1 MISIKEIQSNYK
13 KNEMKKSKLIII
25 SIIGL
30 LLIGCI
36 GYFIFHKENNT
47 VELITE
53 KPHYGDIATSV
64 TATGKIQPVDT
75 VAVGTQVSGTIQKV
89 FVDFN
94 SVVKKGQLLAQIDQ
108 SLFLAQVEQ
117 ITANLQLAKSNL
129 SYQSSNYNRQ
139 TELYK
144 AGGIS
149 RADFET
155 AKNQYEVARDN
166 VNSVGAQLKSAK
178 RNLSFTDI
186 LSPIDGTV
194 LSRKVSEGQTV
205 AASLNTPT
213 LFSIAKDLTKMQV
226 QASVDEADV
235 GNVKVG
241 ESATF
246 TVDAFPDDVFKGTV
260 IEVRLQ
266 PAISS
271 NVVTYT
277 TIINANND
285 ALKLKP
291 GMTANIIIYTKE
303 EKNVLLISAKA
314 IAFQPDST
322 LGKQFKIRKLFLGNN
337 KDKKGKGNYN
347 KAAGLSLNEKPK
359 KDSIDHKKAIVWKK
373 IGDSLVPQ
381 HIRIGLDDD
390 VNVQIVK
397 GITEQDEII
406 TGVNALKQSK
416 TSKTTEQSPFIPK
429 RGGGGGGSGKR

>member
-1 MISIKEIQSNYK
+1 
-13 KNEMKKSKLIII
+13 MKKSKLVIII
-25 SIIGL
+25 IIGV

-36 GYFIFHKENNT
+36 GYFIFHKEDNK

-94 SVVKKGQLLAQIDQ
+94 SVVKKGELLAQIDQ
-108 SLFLAQVEQ
+108 SLLIAQVQQ
-117 ITANLQLAKSNL
+117 ITANLQLSKNNL
-129 SYQSSNYNRQ
+129 SYQQSNFNRQ
-139 TELYK
+139 SELYK

-155 AKNQYEVARDN
+155 AKNLYEVARDN
-166 VNSVGAQLKSAK
+166 VNSVAAQLRSVQKS
-178 RNLSFTDI
+178 LSFTNI
-186 LSPIDGTV
+186 FSPIDGTV
-194 LSRKVSEGQTV
+194 LSRKVSQGQTV

-235 GNVKVG
+235 GNIKVG

-260 IEVRLQ
+260 MEVRLQ
-266 PAISS
+266 PTISA

-277 TIINANND
+277 TIINAPNND
-285 ALKLKP
+285 LKLKP
-291 GMTANIIIYTKE
+291 GMTANIIIYTNE
-303 EKNVLLISAKA
+303 VKNTLLISAKA

-322 LGKQFKIRKLFLGNN
+322 LGKQYKIRKLSLGNH
-337 KDKKGKGNYN
+337 KGEHKGKNGNKYGGNLASNN
-347 KAAGLSLNEKPK
+347 KKP
-359 KDSIDHKKAIVWKK
+359 DTIDHKKAIVWKK
-373 IGDSLVPQ
+373 VGDSIIPK

-390 VNVQIVK
+390 INVQIVR
-397 GITEQDEII
+397 GITAQDEII
-406 TGVNALKQSK
+406 TGVNALKQAKGAKATDS
-416 TSKTTEQSPFIPK
+416 SPFMPK
-429 RGGGGGGSGKR
+429 RGGGGGGKR

>member
-13 KNEMKKSKLIII
+13 KNKMKKSKLIII
-25 SIIGL
+25 IVIGL
-30 LLIGCI
+30 LVIGCI
-36 GYFIFHKENNT
+36 GYFIFHKDGNK

-108 SLFLAQVEQ
+108 SLLLAQVEQ
-117 ITANLQLAKSNL
+117 ITANLQLSKNNL
-129 SYQSSNYNRQ
+129 SYQQSNFNRQ
-139 TELYK
+139 SELYK

-155 AKNQYEVARDN
+155 ARNLYQVARDN
-166 VNSVGAQLKSAK
+166 VNSVAAQLKSVQK
-178 RNLSFTDI
+178 SLSFTNI
-186 LSPIDGTV
+186 FSPIDGTV

-241 ESATF
+241 ENATF

-266 PAISS
+266 PTISS

-277 TIINANND
+277 TIINAPND
-285 ALKLKP
+285 DLKLKP
-291 GMTANIIIYTKE
+291 GMTANIIIYTNE
-303 EKNVLLISAKA
+303 VKNTLLISAKA

-322 LGKQFKIRKLFLGNN
+322 LGKQFKIRKISFGNN
-337 KDKKGKGNYN
+337 KGKHKGSDNGKYESGDKSNAKT
-347 KAAGLSLNEKPK
+347 
-359 KDSIDHKKAIVWKK
+359 KDTIDHKKAIVWRRV
-373 IGDSLVPQ
+373 GDSIIPK

-390 VNVQIVK
+390 INVQIVN
-397 GITEQDEII
+397 GITEKDEII
-406 TGVNALKQSK
+406 TGVNALKPAKGAKATDS
-416 TSKTTEQSPFIPK
+416 SPFIPK
-429 RGGGGGGSGKR
+429 RGGGGKR

>member
-1 MISIKEIQSNYK
+1 
-13 KNEMKKSKLIII
+13 MKRSKLIII
-25 SIIGL
+25 IIIGL
-30 LLIGCI
+30 LVIGGI
-36 GYFIFHKENNT
+36 AYFMFHKDGNK

-108 SLFLAQVEQ
+108 SLLIAQVQQ
-117 ITANLQLAKSNL
+117 ISANLQLAKNNL
-129 SYQSSNYNRQ
+129 SYQQSNFNRQ
-139 TELYK
+139 NELYK

-149 RADFET
+149 RADYET
-155 AKNQYEVARDN
+155 AKNQYDVAKDN
-166 VNSVGAQLKSAK
+166 VNSVAAQLRSVQKS
-178 RNLSFTDI
+178 LSFTDI
-186 LSPIDGTV
+186 FSPIDGTV
-194 LSRKVSEGQTV
+194 LTRKVSEGQTV

-241 ESATF
+241 ENASF

-266 PAISS
+266 PTISS

-277 TIINANND
+277 TIINAPND
-285 ALKLKP
+285 DLKLKP
-291 GMTANIIIYTKE
+291 GMTANIIIYTNE
-303 EKNVLLISAKA
+303 IKNTLLISAKA
-314 IAFQPDST
+314 VAFQPDST
-322 LGKQFKIRKLFLGNN
+322 LGKQFKFRKLSLGN
-337 KDKKGKGNYN
+337 KGKHKGNHTGNNNGN
-347 KAAGLSLNEKPK
+347 KYGDNAKSNTKTM
-359 KDSIDHKKAIVWKK
+359 DTVDHKKAIVWRRV
-373 IGDSLVPQ
+373 GDSILPK

-390 VNVQIVK
+390 INVQVLK
-397 GITEQDEII
+397 GITAQDEII
-406 TGVNALKQSK
+406 TGVNSLKQSK
-416 TSKTTEQSPFIPK
+416 STKATESSPFMPK
-429 RGGGGGGSGKR
+429 RGGGGGGGKR

>member
-1 MISIKEIQSNYK
+1 MR
-13 KNEMKKSKLIII
+13 KSKLIII
-25 SIIGL
+25 SIIGA

-36 GYFIFHKENNT
+36 GYFVFHKEGNN

-108 SLFLAQVEQ
+108 SLLLAQVQQ
-117 ITANLQLAKSNL
+117 ITANLQVAKNNL
-129 SYQSSNYNRQ
+129 SYQQSNFNRQ
-139 TELYK
+139 NELYK

-155 AKNQYEVARDN
+155 ARNLYDVAKDN
-166 VNSVGAQLKSAK
+166 VNSVAAQLRSVQKS
-178 RNLSFTDI
+178 LSFTTI
-186 LSPIDGTV
+186 FSPIDGTV

-241 ESATF
+241 EKATF

-266 PAISS
+266 PTISS

-277 TIINANND
+277 TIINAPND
-285 ALKLKP
+285 DLKLKP
-291 GMTANIIIYTKE
+291 GMTANIIIYTNE
-303 EKNVLLISAKA
+303 VKNTLLISAKA

-322 LGKQFKIRKLFLGNN
+322 LGKQFKIRNIFQGKHKG
-337 KDKKGKGNYN
+337 GKGYRN
-347 KAAGLSLNEKPK
+347 KEGGNTNSNLKVP
-359 KDSIDHKKAIVWKK
+359 DSIDHKKAIVWQR
-373 IGDSLVPQ
+373 IGDSIVPKY
-381 HIRIGLDDD
+381 IKIGLDDD
-390 VNVQIVK
+390 INIQVIK
-397 GITEQDEII
+397 GLSVEDVII
-406 TGVNALKQSK
+406 TGVNASKQSK
-416 TSKTTEQSPFIPK
+416 SSKAADSSPFIPK
-429 RGGGGGGSGKR
+429 RGGGGKR

>member
-1 MISIKEIQSNYK
+1 
-13 KNEMKKSKLIII
+13 MKRNKLITII
-25 SIIGL
+25 IIGL
-30 LLIGCI
+30 LLIGGI
-36 GYFIFHKENNT
+36 GYFIFRKDGNK

-108 SLFLAQVEQ
+108 SLLLAQVEQ
-117 ITANLQLAKSNL
+117 ITANLQLAKNNL
-129 SYQSSNYNRQ
+129 SYQQSNFNRQ
-139 TELYK
+139 SELYK

-155 AKNQYEVARDN
+155 ARNLFQVARDN
-166 VNSVGAQLKSAK
+166 VNSVAAQLKSVQK
-178 RNLSFTDI
+178 SLSFTNI
-186 LSPIDGTV
+186 FSPIDGTV

-266 PAISS
+266 PTISS

-277 TIINANND
+277 TIINAPND
-285 ALKLKP
+285 DLKLKP
-291 GMTANIIIYTKE
+291 GMTANIIIYTNE
-303 EKNVLLISAKA
+303 VKNTLLISAKA

-322 LGKQFKIRKLFLGNN
+322 LAKQFKIRILSLG
-337 KDKKGKGNYN
+337 KHKGNGGKYASSARSN
-347 KAAGLSLNEKPK
+347 VKAP
-359 KDSIDHKKAIVWKK
+359 DTIDHKKAIVWKRA
-373 IGDSLVPQ
+373 GDSIIPK
-381 HIRIGLDDD
+381 HIIIGLDDD
-390 VNVQIVK
+390 INVQIIK

-406 TGVNALKQSK
+406 TGVNASKQNKGTKAADS
-416 TSKTTEQSPFIPK
+416 SPFMPK
-429 RGGGGGGSGKR
+429 RGGGGGGGKR

>member
-1 MISIKEIQSNYK
+1 MK
-13 KNEMKKSKLIII
+13 KNKLIII
-25 SIIGL
+25 IIIGL
-30 LLIGCI
+30 LVIGGI
-36 GYFIFHKENNT
+36 GYFIFHKEGNK
-47 VELITE
+47 VELVTE

-108 SLFLAQVEQ
+108 SLLMAQVEQ
-117 ITANLQLAKSNL
+117 IAANLQLSKNNL
-129 SYQSSNYNRQ
+129 SYQQSNFNRQ
-139 TELYK
+139 SELYK

-155 AKNQYEVARDN
+155 ARNLFQVARDN
-166 VNSVGAQLKSAK
+166 VNSVAAQLKSVQK
-178 RNLSFTDI
+178 SLSFTNI
-186 LSPIDGTV
+186 FSPIDGTV

-235 GNVKVG
+235 GNIKVG
-241 ESATF
+241 ENASF

-266 PAISS
+266 PTISS

-277 TIINANND
+277 TIINAPND
-285 ALKLKP
+285 DLKLKP
-291 GMTANIIIYTKE
+291 GMTANIIIYTNE
-303 EKNVLLISAKA
+303 VKNTLLISAKA
-314 IAFQPDST
+314 VAFQPDST
-322 LGKQFKIRKLFLGNN
+322 LGKQFKIRKLSLGN
-337 KDKKGKGNYN
+337 DKGKHKGNHNGGNGN
-347 KAAGLSLNEKPK
+347 KYGSNSQSNNKTP
-359 KDSIDHKKAIVWKK
+359 DTIDHKKAIVWKRV
-373 IGDSLVPQ
+373 GDSIIPK

-390 VNVQIVK
+390 INVQVIK
-397 GITEQDEII
+397 GITAQDEIV
-406 TGVNALKQSK
+406 TGVNSLKQSK
-416 TSKTTEQSPFIPK
+416 STKATESSPFMPK
-429 RGGGGGGSGKR
+429 RGGGGGGGKR

>member
-13 KNEMKKSKLIII
+13 KSKMKRSKLIII
-25 SIIGL
+25 IIIGL

-36 GYFIFHKENNT
+36 GYFIFHKDGNA

-139 TELYK
+139 SELYK

-149 RADFET
+149 RADFEA

-166 VNSVGAQLKSAK
+166 VNSVTAQLKSAQ

-186 LSPIDGTV
+186 LSPINGTV

-266 PAISS
+266 PTISS

-277 TIINANND
+277 TIINASND
-285 ALKLKP
+285 DLKLKP

-322 LGKQFKIRKLFLGNN
+322 LGKQFKIRKMFLGNN
-337 KDKKGKGNYN
+337 KEKKGKGNYAN
-347 KAAGLSLNEKPK
+347 KSGSLSSNDNPQ

-373 IGDSLVPQ
+373 VGDSLIPQ

-390 VNVQIVK
+390 VNVQILK

-416 TSKTTEQSPFIPK
+416 TSKGTEQSPFIPK
-429 RGGGGGGSGKR
+429 RGGGGSGKR

>member
-1 MISIKEIQSNYK
+1 
-13 KNEMKKSKLIII
+13 MKKSKLIII
-25 SIIGL
+25 IIIGL

-36 GYFIFHKENNT
+36 GYFIFHKDGNKVT
-47 VELITE
+47 LITE

-94 SVVKKGQLLAQIDQ
+94 SVVKKGELLAQIDQ
-108 SLFLAQVEQ
+108 SLLLAQVQQ
-117 ITANLQLAKSNL
+117 ITANLQLSKNNL
-129 SYQSSNYNRQ
+129 SYQQSNFNRQ
-139 TELYK
+139 SELYK

-149 RADFET
+149 RADYET
-155 AKNQYEVARDN
+155 ARNLYDVAKDN
-166 VNSVGAQLKSAK
+166 VNSVAAQLRSVQKS
-178 RNLSFTDI
+178 LSFTNI
-186 LSPIDGTV
+186 FSPIDGTV

-241 ESATF
+241 ESASF

-266 PAISS
+266 PTISS

-277 TIINANND
+277 TIINAPND
-285 ALKLKP
+285 DLKLKP
-291 GMTANIIIYTKE
+291 GMTANIIIYTNE
-303 EKNVLLISAKA
+303 VKNALLISAKA

-322 LGKQFKIRKLFLGNN
+322 LGKQFKIRKLSLGNH
-337 KDKKGKGNYN
+337 KGNPKSKYGT
-347 KAAGLSLNEKPK
+347 KAQSNTKVP
-359 KDSIDHKKAIVWKK
+359 DSSIDRKKAIVWKK
-373 IGDSLVPQ
+373 VGDSIIPK

-390 VNVQIVK
+390 INVQIIK
-397 GITEQDEII
+397 GITAQDEII
-406 TGVNALKQSK
+406 TGVNASKQSK
-416 TSKTTEQSPFIPK
+416 GAKAADSSPFMPK
-429 RGGGGGGSGKR
+429 RGGGGGGGGKR

>member
-1 MISIKEIQSNYK
+1 
-13 KNEMKKSKLIII
+13 MKKSKLIII
-25 SIIGL
+25 IIIGL
-30 LLIGCI
+30 LLIGCV
-36 GYFIFHKENNT
+36 GYFIFHKDTNK
-47 VELITE
+47 VELLTE

-108 SLFLAQVEQ
+108 SLLLAQVDQ
-117 ITANLQLAKSNL
+117 ITANLQVAKNNL
-129 SYQSSNYNRQ
+129 SYQQSNFNRQ
-139 TELYK
+139 SELYK

-155 AKNQYEVARDN
+155 ARNLYQVARDN
-166 VNSVGAQLKSAK
+166 VNSVAAQLRSVQKS
-178 RNLSFTDI
+178 LSFTTI
-186 LSPIDGTV
+186 FSPIDGTV

-241 ESATF
+241 ESASF

-266 PAISS
+266 PTISA

-277 TIINANND
+277 TIINAPND
-285 ALKLKP
+285 DLKLKP
-291 GMTANIIIYTKE
+291 GMTANIIIYTNE
-303 EKNVLLISAKA
+303 VKNTLLISAKA

-322 LGKQFKIRKLFLGNN
+322 LGKQFKIRKLSLG
-337 KDKKGKGNYN
+337 KHKGKHNGYGAN
-347 KAAGLSLNEKPK
+347 KYGSNAQSNAKT
-359 KDSIDHKKAIVWKK
+359 KDTIDHKKAIVWRK
-373 IGDSLVPQ
+373 IGDSIVPK

-390 VNVQIVK
+390 INVQIIK
-397 GITEQDEII
+397 GITAQDEII
-406 TGVNALKQSK
+406 TGVNSLKQ
-416 TSKTTEQSPFIPK
+416 TKTTKGADSSPFIPK
-429 RGGGGGGSGKR
+429 RGGGGGGKR

>member
-1 MISIKEIQSNYK
+1 
-13 KNEMKKSKLIII
+13 MKKRKLIII
-25 SIIGL
+25 ICVGL

-36 GYFIFHKENNT
+36 GYFIFHKDENT

-108 SLFLAQVEQ
+108 SLFIAQVQ
-117 ITANLQLAKSNL
+117 QVASNLQLAKSNL
-129 SYQSSNYNRQ
+129 NYQQSNYNRQ
-139 TELYK
+139 TQLYN

-149 RADFET
+149 KADFEI
-155 AKNQYEVARDN
+155 AKNQYEVAKDN
-166 VNSVGAQLKSAK
+166 VNSVAAQLRSVQK
-178 RNLSFTDI
+178 NLSFTEI
-186 LSPIDGTV
+186 FSPIDGTV

-226 QASVDEADV
+226 RASVDEADV

-241 ESATF
+241 ESASF

-266 PAISS
+266 PAISA

-277 TIINANND
+277 TIINASND
-285 ALKLKP
+285 DLKLKP
-291 GMTANIIIYTKE
+291 GMTANIVIYTNEVK
-303 EKNVLLISAKA
+303 KALLISVKA
-314 IAFQPDST
+314 MAFQPDST
-322 LGKQFKIRKLFLGNN
+322 LGKQFKVKKVSLENN
-337 KDKKGKGNYN
+337 KENKRNQKRAKGQSDVNTATISHKG
-347 KAAGLSLNEKPK
+347 AM
-359 KDSIDHKKAIVWKK
+359 VWKK
-373 IGDSLVPQ
+373 VGDSLIPQ
-381 HIRIGLDDD
+381 KIEIGLDDD
-390 VNVQIVK
+390 INVQIVK
-397 GITEQDEII
+397 GITENDEIV
-406 TGVNALKQSK
+406 TGINIGKQSK
-416 TSKTTEQSPFIPK
+416 SSKATDQSPFMPK
-429 RGGGGGGSGKR
+429 RGGGNSRSGRRQ

>member
-13 KNEMKKSKLIII
+13 IIKMKKSKLIII
-25 SIIGL
+25 IIIGL

-36 GYFIFHKENNT
+36 GYFVFHKDNNT

-53 KPHYGDIATSV
+53 KPHYGDVATSV

-108 SLFLAQVEQ
+108 SLLLAQVEQ
-117 ITANLQLAKSNL
+117 TTANLQLSRSNL
-129 SYQSSNYNRQ
+129 SYQLSNFNRQ
-139 TELYK
+139 SELYK

-149 RADFET
+149 RADYET
-155 AKNQYEVARDN
+155 ARNQYEVARDN
-166 VNSVGAQLKSAK
+166 VNSVAAQLKSVQK
-178 RNLSFTDI
+178 SLSFTNI
-186 LSPIDGTV
+186 FSPIDGTV

-241 ESATF
+241 ESASF

-266 PAISS
+266 PTISS

-277 TIINANND
+277 TIINAPND
-285 ALKLKP
+285 DLKLKP

-303 EKNVLLISAKA
+303 VKNTLLISAKA

-322 LGKQFKIRKLFLGNN
+322 LGKQFKIRKIFLGNN
-337 KDKKGKGNYN
+337 SKNKGSGGSYKNKTNTASLGN
-347 KAAGLSLNEKPK
+347 KPQN
-359 KDSIDHKKAIVWKK
+359 DTVDHKKAIVWKK
-373 IGDSLVPQ
+373 VGDSIIPK
-381 HIRIGLDDD
+381 HIKIGLDDD
-390 VNVQIVK
+390 VNVQIIK
-397 GITEQDEII
+397 GITAQDEII
-406 TGVNALKQSK
+406 TGVNSLKQSK
-416 TSKTTEQSPFIPK
+416 NSKGADSSPFIPK
-429 RGGGGGGSGKR
+429 RGGGSGKK

>member
-1 MISIKEIQSNYK
+1 
-13 KNEMKKSKLIII
+13 MKKSKLIII
-25 SIIGL
+25 IIIGL

-36 GYFIFHKENNT
+36 GYFIFHKEGNT

-149 RADFET
+149 RADFEA

-166 VNSVGAQLKSAK
+166 VNSVTAQLKSAQ
-178 RNLSFTDI
+178 RNLSFTNI
-186 LSPIDGTV
+186 SSPIDGTV

-241 ESATF
+241 EKATF
-246 TVDAFPDDVFKGTV
+246 TVDAFPDDVFDGTV

-277 TIINANND
+277 TIINASND

-303 EKNVLLISAKA
+303 VKNALLISAKA

-322 LGKQFKIRKLFLGNN
+322 LGKQFKIRKLFLGSI
-337 KDKKGKGNYN
+337 KDKKGKGNYKN
-347 KAAGLSLNEKPK
+347 KNEPANKFQ
-359 KDSIDHKKAIVWKK
+359 KDSTDHKKAIVWKK
-373 IGDSLVPQ
+373 VGDSLLPI
-381 HIRIGLDDD
+381 HIKIGLDDD
-390 VNVQIVK
+390 VNVQVLK

-406 TGVNALKQSK
+406 TGVNALKQVKNSK
-416 TSKTTEQSPFIPK
+416 GTEQSPFIPK
-429 RGGGGGGSGKR
+429 RGGGGSGKR

>member
-13 KNEMKKSKLIII
+13 KGKMKKSKLIII
-25 SIIGL
+25 IIIGV

-36 GYFIFHKENNT
+36 GYFIFHKDGDK

-108 SLFLAQVEQ
+108 SLFIAQVQQ
-117 ITANLQLAKSNL
+117 ITANLQLAKNNL
-129 SYQSSNYNRQ
+129 SYQQSNFNRQ
-139 TELYK
+139 SELYN

-155 AKNQYEVARDN
+155 ARNQYAVAKDN
-166 VNSVGAQLKSAK
+166 VNSVGAQLRSVQKS
-178 RNLSFTDI
+178 LSYTNIF
-186 LSPIDGTV
+186 SPIDGTV

-205 AASLNTPT
+205 ASSLNTPT

-235 GNVKVG
+235 GNVKIG
-241 ESATF
+241 ENATF

-266 PAISS
+266 PMISS

-277 TIINANND
+277 TIINASNND
-285 ALKLKP
+285 LKLKP
-291 GMTANIIIYTKE
+291 GMTANIVIYTNE
-303 EKNVLLISAKA
+303 VKNALLISAKA

-322 LGKQFKIRKLFLGNN
+322 LGKQFKIRKLYLGEH
-337 KDKKGKGNYN
+337 KGNHN
-347 KAAGLSLNEKPK
+347 GGNGKQSKNESGQSNAKVP
-359 KDSIDHKKAIVWKK
+359 DNLDHKKAIVWKRE
-373 IGDSLVPQ
+373 GDSIIPK
-381 HIRIGLDDD
+381 HIKIGLDDD
-390 VNVQIVK
+390 INVQIIK

-406 TGVNALKQSK
+406 TGVNSLKQAKGSK
-416 TSKTTEQSPFIPK
+416 GADSSPFMPK
-429 RGGGGGGSGKR
+429 RGGGGGGGKR

>member
-1 MISIKEIQSNYK
+1 
-13 KNEMKKSKLIII
+13 MKKSKLAIII
-25 SIIGL
+25 
-30 LLIGCI
+30 LIGVVVIGSI
-36 GYFIFHKENNT
+36 GYFIFHKDGNK

-108 SLFLAQVEQ
+108 SLFLAQVQQ
-117 ITANLQLAKSNL
+117 IEANLQLSKNNL
-129 SYQSSNYNRQ
+129 SYQESNFNRQ
-139 TELYK
+139 NELYK

-155 AKNQYEVARDN
+155 ARNLYYVAKDN
-166 VNSVGAQLKSAK
+166 VNSVAAQLRSSQK
-178 RNLSFTDI
+178 NLSYTNI
-186 LSPIDGTV
+186 YSPIDGTV

-213 LFSIAKDLTKMQV
+213 LFSIAKDLSKMQV
-226 QASVDEADV
+226 RASVDEADV

-241 ESATF
+241 ENVTF

-260 IEVRLQ
+260 IEIRLE
-266 PAISS
+266 PTISS

-277 TIINANND
+277 TIINAPND
-285 ALKLKP
+285 DLKLKP
-291 GMTANIIIYTKE
+291 GMTANIIIYTNE
-303 EKNVLLISAKA
+303 VKNTLLISAKA

-322 LGKQFKIRKLFLGNN
+322 LGKQFKIRKLSLRNHKGEHKGKNGNKYGGNSGLNN
-337 KDKKGKGNYN
+337 KTTDT
-347 KAAGLSLNEKPK
+347 
-359 KDSIDHKKAIVWKK
+359 IDHKKAIVWKK
-373 IGDSLVPQ
+373 VGDSIIPK

-390 VNVQIVK
+390 INVQVIK
-397 GITEQDEII
+397 GLTTQDEII
-406 TGVNALKQSK
+406 TGANALKQTKGAKATDS
-416 TSKTTEQSPFIPK
+416 SPFMPK
-429 RGGGGGGSGKR
+429 RGGGGGGGRRQ

>member
-1 MISIKEIQSNYK
+1 
-13 KNEMKKSKLIII
+13 MKKSKLIII
-25 SIIGL
+25 IIIGL
-30 LLIGCI
+30 LVIGGI
-36 GYFIFHKENNT
+36 GYFIFHKEGNK
-47 VELITE
+47 VQLITE
-53 KPHYGDIATSV
+53 NPHYGDIATSV

-108 SLFLAQVEQ
+108 SLLLAQVEQ
-117 ITANLQLAKSNL
+117 ITANLQLAKNNL
-129 SYQSSNYNRQ
+129 SYQQSNFNRQ

-155 AKNQYEVARDN
+155 ARNLFQVARDN
-166 VNSVGAQLKSAK
+166 VNSVAAQLKSVQK
-178 RNLSFTDI
+178 SLSFTDI
-186 LSPIDGTV
+186 FSPIDGTV

-241 ESATF
+241 ENASF
-246 TVDAFPDDVFKGTV
+246 TVDAFPDDVFKGKV

-266 PAISS
+266 PTISS

-277 TIINANND
+277 TIINAPND
-285 ALKLKP
+285 DLKLKP
-291 GMTANIIIYTKE
+291 GMTANIIIYTNE
-303 EKNVLLISAKA
+303 VKNTLLISAKA
-314 IAFQPDST
+314 VAFQPDST
-322 LGKQFKIRKLFLGNN
+322 LEKQFKIRKLSIGNN
-337 KDKKGKGNYN
+337 KGKHKGNQSGGNGN
-347 KAAGLSLNEKPK
+347 KYGANAQSNTKAP
-359 KDSIDHKKAIVWKK
+359 DTVDHKKAIVWKRV
-373 IGDSLVPQ
+373 GDSIIPK

-390 VNVQIVK
+390 INVQIIK
-397 GITEQDEII
+397 GITAQDEII
-406 TGVNALKQSK
+406 TGVNSLKQSK
-416 TSKTTEQSPFIPK
+416 STKATESSPFMPK
-429 RGGGGGGSGKR
+429 RGGGGGKR

>member
-1 MISIKEIQSNYK
+1 
-13 KNEMKKSKLIII
+13 MKKSKLVIII
-25 SIIGL
+25 IIGV

-36 GYFIFHKENNT
+36 GYFIFHKDGNK

-89 FVDFN
+89 FIDFN

-108 SLFLAQVEQ
+108 SLLMAQVQQ
-117 ITANLQLAKSNL
+117 ITANLQLAKNNL
-129 SYQSSNYNRQ
+129 SYQQSNFNRQ
-139 TELYK
+139 NELYK

-155 AKNQYEVARDN
+155 AKNLYEVARDN
-166 VNSVGAQLKSAK
+166 VNSVAAQLRSVQKS
-178 RNLSFTDI
+178 LSFTNI
-186 LSPIDGTV
+186 FSPIDGTV

-235 GNVKVG
+235 GNIKVG

-266 PAISS
+266 PTISS

-277 TIINANND
+277 TIINAPND
-285 ALKLKP
+285 DLKLKP
-291 GMTANIIIYTKE
+291 GMTANIIIYTNE
-303 EKNVLLISAKA
+303 VKNTLLISAKA

-322 LGKQFKIRKLFLGNN
+322 LGKQYKIRKLSLGNHKGGH
-337 KDKKGKGNYN
+337 KDKNGNKYGGN
-347 KAAGLSLNEKPK
+347 SSLNSKTP
-359 KDSIDHKKAIVWKK
+359 DTIDHKKAIVWKK
-373 IGDSLVPQ
+373 VGDSIIPK

-390 VNVQIVK
+390 VNVQIIK
-397 GITEQDEII
+397 GITAQDEIV
-406 TGVNALKQSK
+406 TGVNALKQAKGTKATDS
-416 TSKTTEQSPFIPK
+416 SPFMPK
-429 RGGGGGGSGKR
+429 RGGGGKR

>member
-1 MISIKEIQSNYK
+1 MK
-13 KNEMKKSKLIII
+13 KNKLITII
-25 SIIGL
+25 IIGL
-30 LLIGCI
+30 LLIGGI
-36 GYFIFHKENNT
+36 AYYIFHNEGNA

-53 KPHYGDIATSV
+53 NPHYGDIATSV

-89 FVDFN
+89 LVDFN
-94 SVVKKGQLLAQIDQ
+94 SVVKKGDLLAQIDQ
-108 SLFLAQVEQ
+108 SLFLAQVQ
-117 ITANLQLAKSNL
+117 QMTANLQLAKSNF
-129 SYQSSNYNRQ
+129 SYQQSNFNRQ

-166 VNSVGAQLKSAK
+166 VKSVAAQLSSVQKS
-178 RNLSFTDI
+178 LSFTNI
-186 LSPIDGTV
+186 FSPINGTV
-194 LSRKVSEGQTV
+194 LTRKVSEGQTV

-235 GNVKVG
+235 GNIKAG

-246 TVDAFPDDVFKGTV
+246 TVDAFPDDVFKGKV
-260 IEVRLQ
+260 LEVRLE
-266 PAISS
+266 PTISA

-277 TIINANND
+277 TIIAAPND
-285 ALKLKP
+285 DLKLKP

-303 EKNVLLISAKA
+303 IKNTLLISAKA

-322 LGKQFKIRKLFLGNN
+322 LSKQFKIRKVFLGNN
-337 KDKKGKGNYN
+337 KGSNKGGYGNKSKSGGN
-347 KAAGLSLNEKPK
+347 KLSKPTQ
-359 KDSIDHKKAIVWKK
+359 DTVDHKKAIVWKRV
-373 IGDSLVPQ
+373 GDSLIPK

-390 VNVQIVK
+390 INVQVVK
-397 GITEQDEII
+397 GLTEQDEII
-406 TGVNALKQSK
+406 TGINTLKQAKSSK
-416 TSKTTEQSPFIPK
+416 TADSSPFIPK
-429 RGGGGGGSGKR
+429 RGGGGTSGSGKK

>member
-1 MISIKEIQSNYK
+1 MR
-13 KNEMKKSKLIII
+13 KSKLIVI
-25 SIIGL
+25 SIIGA

-36 GYFIFHKENNT
+36 GYFVFHKEGNN

-108 SLFLAQVEQ
+108 SLLLAQVQQ
-117 ITANLQLAKSNL
+117 ITANLQVAKNNL
-129 SYQSSNYNRQ
+129 SYQQSNFNRQ
-139 TELYK
+139 NELYK

-155 AKNQYEVARDN
+155 ARNLYDVAKDN
-166 VNSVGAQLKSAK
+166 VNSVAAQLRSVQKS
-178 RNLSFTDI
+178 LSFTNI
-186 LSPIDGTV
+186 FSPIDGTV

-241 ESATF
+241 EKATF

-266 PAISS
+266 PTISS

-277 TIINANND
+277 TIINAPND
-285 ALKLKP
+285 NLKLKP
-291 GMTANIIIYTKE
+291 GMTANIIIYTNE
-303 EKNVLLISAKA
+303 VKNTLLISAKA

-322 LGKQFKIRKLFLGNN
+322 LGKQFKIRNILQGKHKG
-337 KDKKGKGNYN
+337 GKGYRN
-347 KAAGLSLNEKPK
+347 KEGGNTNSNLKVP
-359 KDSIDHKKAIVWKK
+359 DSIDHKKAIVWQRV
-373 IGDSLVPQ
+373 GDSIVPK
-381 HIRIGLDDD
+381 HIKIGLDDD
-390 VNVQIVK
+390 INIQVIK
-397 GITEQDEII
+397 GILVQDEII
-406 TGVNALKQSK
+406 TGVNVSKQSK
-416 TSKTTEQSPFIPK
+416 SSKASDSSPFIPK
-429 RGGGGGGSGKR
+429 RGGGGRR

>member
-13 KNEMKKSKLIII
+13 IIKMKKSKLIII
-25 SIIGL
+25 IIIGL

-36 GYFIFHKENNT
+36 GYFVFHKDNNT

-53 KPHYGDIATSV
+53 KPHYGDVATSV

-108 SLFLAQVEQ
+108 SLLLAQVEQ
-117 ITANLQLAKSNL
+117 TTANLQLSRSNL
-129 SYQSSNYNRQ
+129 SYQLSNFNRQ
-139 TELYK
+139 SELYK

-149 RADFET
+149 RADYET
-155 AKNQYEVARDN
+155 ARNQYEVARDN
-166 VNSVGAQLKSAK
+166 VNSVAAQLKSVQK
-178 RNLSFTDI
+178 SLSFTNI
-186 LSPIDGTV
+186 FSPIDGTV

-241 ESATF
+241 ESASF

-266 PAISS
+266 PTISS

-277 TIINANND
+277 TIINAPND
-285 ALKLKP
+285 DLKLKP

-303 EKNVLLISAKA
+303 VKNTLLISAKA

-322 LGKQFKIRKLFLGNN
+322 LGKQFKIRKIFLGNN
-337 KDKKGKGNYN
+337 SKNKGSGGSYKNKTNTASLGN
-347 KAAGLSLNEKPK
+347 KPQN
-359 KDSIDHKKAIVWKK
+359 DTVDHKKAIVWKK
-373 IGDSLVPQ
+373 VGDSIIPK
-381 HIRIGLDDD
+381 HIKIGLDDD
-390 VNVQIVK
+390 VNVQIIK
-397 GITEQDEII
+397 GITAQDEII
-406 TGVNALKQSK
+406 TGVNSLKQSK
-416 TSKTTEQSPFIPK
+416 NSKGADSSPFIPK
-429 RGGGGGGSGKR
+429 RGGGGSGKK

>member
-1 MISIKEIQSNYK
+1 MISIKVILSNFKYIK
-13 KNEMKKSKLIII
+13 MKKRKLIII
-25 SIIGL
+25 ICVGL

-36 GYFIFHKENNT
+36 GYFIFHKDENT

-108 SLFLAQVEQ
+108 SLFIAQVQ
-117 ITANLQLAKSNL
+117 QVASNLQLAKSNL
-129 SYQSSNYNRQ
+129 NYQQSNYNRQ
-139 TELYK
+139 TQLYN

-149 RADFET
+149 KADFEI
-155 AKNQYEVARDN
+155 AKNQYEVAKDN
-166 VNSVGAQLKSAK
+166 VNSVAAQLRSVQK
-178 RNLSFTDI
+178 NLSFTEI
-186 LSPIDGTV
+186 FSPIDGTV

-226 QASVDEADV
+226 RASVDEADV

-241 ESATF
+241 ESASF

-266 PAISS
+266 PAISA

-277 TIINANND
+277 TIINASND
-285 ALKLKP
+285 DLKLKP
-291 GMTANIIIYTKE
+291 GMTANIVIYTNEVK
-303 EKNVLLISAKA
+303 KALLISVKA
-314 IAFQPDST
+314 MAFQPDST
-322 LGKQFKIRKLFLGNN
+322 LGKQFKVKKVSLENN
-337 KDKKGKGNYN
+337 KENKRNQKRAKGQSDVNTATISHKG
-347 KAAGLSLNEKPK
+347 AM
-359 KDSIDHKKAIVWKK
+359 VWKK
-373 IGDSLVPQ
+373 VGDSLIPQ
-381 HIRIGLDDD
+381 KIEIGLDDD
-390 VNVQIVK
+390 INVQIVK
-397 GITEQDEII
+397 GITENDEIV
-406 TGVNALKQSK
+406 TGINIGKQSK
-416 TSKTTEQSPFIPK
+416 SSKATDQSPFMPK
-429 RGGGGGGSGKR
+429 RGGGNSRSGRRQ

>member
-1 MISIKEIQSNYK
+1 
-13 KNEMKKSKLIII
+13 MKRNKLIII
-25 SIIGL
+25 VIIGL
-30 LLIGCI
+30 LVIGGI
-36 GYFIFHKENNT
+36 AYFIFHKDGNK
-47 VELITE
+47 VELTTE

-108 SLFLAQVEQ
+108 SLFMAQVEQ
-117 ITANLQLAKSNL
+117 ITANLQVAKNNL
-129 SYQSSNYNRQ
+129 IYQELNFNRQ
-139 TELYK
+139 NELYK

-155 AKNQYEVARDN
+155 ARNLFQVARDN
-166 VNSVGAQLKSAK
+166 VNSVAAQLKSVQK
-178 RNLSFTDI
+178 SLSFTNI
-186 LSPIDGTV
+186 FSPIDGTV

-235 GNVKVG
+235 GNIKVG
-241 ESATF
+241 ENASF

-266 PAISS
+266 PTISA

-277 TIINANND
+277 TIINAPNND
-285 ALKLKP
+285 LKLKP
-291 GMTANIIIYTKE
+291 GMTANIIIYTNE
-303 EKNVLLISAKA
+303 VKNTLLISAKA

-322 LGKQFKIRKLFLGNN
+322 LGKQFKMRKLSLGKHKGAHKGNGN
-337 KDKKGKGNYN
+337 YGGKGQSNA
-347 KAAGLSLNEKPK
+347 KTP
-359 KDSIDHKKAIVWKK
+359 DTVDHKKAIVWKRV
-373 IGDSLVPQ
+373 GDSIIPK

-390 VNVQIVK
+390 INVQVIK
-397 GITEQDEII
+397 GITAQDEII
-406 TGVNALKQSK
+406 TGVNALKPAKGANKAADS
-416 TSKTTEQSPFIPK
+416 SPFMPK
-429 RGGGGGGSGKR
+429 RGGGGGGGKR

>member
-13 KNEMKKSKLIII
+13 KSKMKKSKLIII
-25 SIIGL
+25 ILIGL
-30 LLIGCI
+30 LLIGSI
-36 GYFIFHKENNT
+36 GYYIFHKEGNQ
-47 VELITE
+47 VALITE

-108 SLFLAQVEQ
+108 SLLMAQVEQ
-117 ITANLQLAKSNL
+117 ITANLQLSKNNL
-129 SYQSSNYNRQ
+129 SYQQSNFNRQ
-139 TELYK
+139 SELYK

-155 AKNQYEVARDN
+155 ARNLYEVAKDN
-166 VNSVGAQLKSAK
+166 VNSVAAQLKSVQK
-178 RNLSFTDI
+178 SLSFTTI
-186 LSPIDGTV
+186 FSPIDGTV

-241 ESATF
+241 ESASF

-266 PAISS
+266 PTISS

-277 TIINANND
+277 TIINAPNND
-285 ALKLKP
+285 LKLKP
-291 GMTANIIIYTKE
+291 GMTANIIIYTNEVK
-303 EKNVLLISAKA
+303 KALLISAKA

-322 LGKQFKIRKLFLGNN
+322 LGKQFKIRKLSLGNHKRDHN
-337 KDKKGKGNYN
+337 GGKGKYASNTQSN
-347 KAAGLSLNEKPK
+347 TKTP
-359 KDSIDHKKAIVWKK
+359 DSTDRKKAIIWKRV
-373 IGDSLVPQ
+373 GDSIIPK

-390 VNVQIVK
+390 INVQVLK
-397 GITEQDEII
+397 GITAQDEII

-416 TSKTTEQSPFIPK
+416 GAKAADASPFMPK
-429 RGGGGGGSGKR
+429 RGGGGKR

>member
-1 MISIKEIQSNYK
+1 
-13 KNEMKKSKLIII
+13 MKKSKLIII
-25 SIIGL
+25 IIIGL

-36 GYFIFHKENNT
+36 GYFIFHKDNNT

-53 KPHYGDIATSV
+53 KSHYGDVATSV

-108 SLFLAQVEQ
+108 SLLLAQVEQ
-117 ITANLQLAKSNL
+117 TTANLQLSRSNL
-129 SYQSSNYNRQ
+129 SYQLSNFNRQ
-139 TELYK
+139 SELYK

-149 RADFET
+149 KADYET
-155 AKNQYEVARDN
+155 ARNQYEVARDN
-166 VNSVGAQLKSAK
+166 VNSVAAQLKSVQK
-178 RNLSFTDI
+178 SLSFTNI
-186 LSPIDGTV
+186 FSPIDGTV

-241 ESATF
+241 ESASF

-266 PAISS
+266 PTISS

-277 TIINANND
+277 TIINAPND
-285 ALKLKP
+285 DLKLKP

-303 EKNVLLISAKA
+303 VKNALLISAKA

-322 LGKQFKIRKLFLGNN
+322 LGKQFKIRKIFLGNN
-337 KDKKGKGNYN
+337 SKNKGSGGSYKNKTNTASLGN
-347 KAAGLSLNEKPK
+347 KPQN
-359 KDSIDHKKAIVWKK
+359 DTVDHKKAIVWKK
-373 IGDSLVPQ
+373 VGDSIIPK
-381 HIRIGLDDD
+381 HIKIGLDDD
-390 VNVQIVK
+390 VNVQVIK
-397 GITEQDEII
+397 GITAQDEII
-406 TGVNALKQSK
+406 TGVNSLKQSK
-416 TSKTTEQSPFIPK
+416 NSKGADSSPFIPK
-429 RGGGGGGSGKR
+429 RGGGSGKK

>member
-1 MISIKEIQSNYK
+1 
-13 KNEMKKSKLIII
+13 MKKSKLIII
-25 SIIGL
+25 IIGV

-36 GYFIFHKENNT
+36 GYFIFHKEDNK

-108 SLFLAQVEQ
+108 SLFIAQVQQ
-117 ITANLQLAKSNL
+117 ITANLQLAKNNLGYQQSNF
-129 SYQSSNYNRQ
+129 NRQ
-139 TELYK
+139 SELYK

-155 AKNQYEVARDN
+155 AKNLYDVAKDN
-166 VNSVGAQLKSAK
+166 VNSVTAQLSSAK
-178 RNLSFTDI
+178 KNLSFTNI
-186 LSPIDGTV
+186 FSPIDGTV

-213 LFSIAKDLTKMQV
+213 LFSIARDLTKMQV

-235 GNVKVG
+235 GNVKAG
-241 ESATF
+241 ETATF

-277 TIINANND
+277 TIINAPNVD
-285 ALKLKP
+285 LKLKP
-291 GMTANIIIYTKE
+291 GMTANIIIYTNEVK
-303 EKNVLLISAKA
+303 KTLLISAKA

-322 LGKQFKIRKLFLGNN
+322 LGKQYKIRKLFLGNR
-337 KDKKGKGNYN
+337 KGKNKNKHEGNSKSNN
-347 KAAGLSLNEKPK
+347 KSP
-359 KDSIDHKKAIVWKK
+359 DTIDHKKAIVWKK
-373 IGDSLVPQ
+373 EGDSIIPK

-390 VNVQIVK
+390 INVQVVE
-397 GITEQDEII
+397 GIKEKDEII
-406 TGVNALKQSK
+406 TGVNALNQSK
-416 TSKTTEQSPFIPK
+416 ESKGTNSSPFMPK
-429 RGGGGGGSGKR
+429 RGGGGGKR

>member
-1 MISIKEIQSNYK
+1 MISIEEIRSNYK
-13 KNEMKKSKLIII
+13 KDKMKKSKLIII
-25 SIIGL
+25 IIIGV

-36 GYFIFHKENNT
+36 GYFIFHKESNS
-47 VELITE
+47 VSLITE

-166 VNSVGAQLKSAK
+166 VNSVVAQLKSAQK
-178 RNLSFTDI
+178 NLSFTNI
-186 LSPIDGTV
+186 FSPIDGTV

-241 ESATF
+241 ENASF
-246 TVDAFPDDVFKGTV
+246 TVDAFPDDVFTGTV

-277 TIINANND
+277 TIINASND

-303 EKNVLLISAKA
+303 VKNALLISAKA

-322 LGKQFKIRKLFLGNN
+322 LGKQFKIRKVILGNN
-337 KDKKGKGNYN
+337 KEKKSRGNS
-347 KAAGLSLNEKPK
+347 KNETASKSQ

-373 IGDSLVPQ
+373 VGDSLLPL
-381 HIRIGLDDD
+381 HIKIGLDDD
-390 VNVQIVK
+390 VNVQILK

-406 TGVNALKQSK
+406 TGVNTVKQSK
-416 TSKTTEQSPFIPK
+416 NSKATEQSPFMPK
-429 RGGGGGGSGKR
+429 RGGGGPGKK

>member
-1 MISIKEIQSNYK
+1 
-13 KNEMKKSKLIII
+13 MKRNKLIII
-25 SIIGL
+25 VIIGL
-30 LLIGCI
+30 LVIGGI
-36 GYFIFHKENNT
+36 AYFIFHKDGNK
-47 VELITE
+47 VELTTE

-108 SLFLAQVEQ
+108 SLLLAQVEQ
-117 ITANLQLAKSNL
+117 ITANLQLAKNNL
-129 SYQSSNYNRQ
+129 SYQQSNFNRQ
-139 TELYK
+139 NELYK

-155 AKNQYEVARDN
+155 ARNLFQVARDN
-166 VNSVGAQLKSAK
+166 VNSVAAQLKSVQK
-178 RNLSFTDI
+178 SLSFTNI
-186 LSPIDGTV
+186 FSPIDGTV

-235 GNVKVG
+235 GNIKVG
-241 ESATF
+241 ENASF

-266 PAISS
+266 PTISA

-277 TIINANND
+277 TIINAPNND
-285 ALKLKP
+285 LKLKP
-291 GMTANIIIYTKE
+291 GMTANIIIYTNE
-303 EKNVLLISAKA
+303 VKNTLLISAKA

-322 LGKQFKIRKLFLGNN
+322 LGKQFKMRKLSLGKHKGEHKGNGKYGNN
-337 KDKKGKGNYN
+337 GQSNAKTRDTV
-347 KAAGLSLNEKPK
+347 
-359 KDSIDHKKAIVWKK
+359 DHKKAIVWKRV
-373 IGDSLVPQ
+373 GDSIIPK

-390 VNVQIVK
+390 INVQIIK
-397 GITEQDEII
+397 GITAQDEII
-406 TGVNALKQSK
+406 TGVTALKPAKGTNKAADS
-416 TSKTTEQSPFIPK
+416 SPFMPK
-429 RGGGGGGSGKR
+429 RGGGGGGGKR

>member
-1 MISIKEIQSNYK
+1 
-13 KNEMKKSKLIII
+13 MKRNKLIII
-25 SIIGL
+25 IIIGL
-30 LLIGCI
+30 LVIG
-36 GYFIFHKENNT
+36 GLAYFIFHKDGNK

-108 SLFLAQVEQ
+108 SLLLAQVEQ
-117 ITANLQLAKSNL
+117 ITANLQLAKNNL
-129 SYQSSNYNRQ
+129 SYQQSNFNRQ
-139 TELYK
+139 NELYK

-155 AKNQYEVARDN
+155 ARNLFQVARDN
-166 VNSVGAQLKSAK
+166 VNSVAAQLKSVQK
-178 RNLSFTDI
+178 SLSFTNI
-186 LSPIDGTV
+186 FSPIDGTV

-266 PAISS
+266 PTISS

-277 TIINANND
+277 TIINAPND
-285 ALKLKP
+285 DLKLKP
-291 GMTANIIIYTKE
+291 GMIANIIIYTNE
-303 EKNVLLISAKA
+303 VKNTLLISAKA

-322 LGKQFKIRKLFLGNN
+322 LTKQFKIRKLSLG
-337 KDKKGKGNYN
+337 KHKGEHKGSGGKYGGN
-347 KAAGLSLNEKPK
+347 AQLNTKTP
-359 KDSIDHKKAIVWKK
+359 DTVDHKKAIVWKRV
-373 IGDSLVPQ
+373 GDSIIPK

-390 VNVQIVK
+390 INVQIIK
-397 GITEQDEII
+397 GITVQDEII
-406 TGVNALKQSK
+406 TGINALQQTKGVK
-416 TSKTTEQSPFIPK
+416 AADASPFMPK
-429 RGGGGGGSGKR
+429 RGGGGGGKR